1 MLRISTY
8 ILGIGPLA
16 GSDPLADESGKK
28 MPVSDTIRHPN
39 RSILS
44 RSARLWRNVAIATS
58 LFVAA
63 TPVFLSAPAFAAG
76 ATTVT
81 VPSGPVAH
89 GDDWRVDVVS
99 GGFEVT
105 KTLAEPIEIRSDA
118 PTLWVDGVELGIA
131 TQSLD
136 GLTLTAVTTDPSVVD
151 ATVVDQGWSGGGDPA
166 IDTTVDDSTLRQL
179 SESVPLA
186 DTTSAAVLAD
196 DPSAKGAYEVERDD
210 YDLGDEAEDIRGF
223 DRKGEIRAA
232 VFMPVGATGE
242 RPVVVFLHGRHTSCS
257 GPIPAGAVSRSW
269 PCYPADPA
277 TGYAGQVDVESYLG
291 YNDAA
296 EILASQG
303 YAVVSISANAINA
316 LDGSLADDTGAA
328 ARAQL
333 VMDHLTLL
341 RETNDGQ
348 SVGLPAALTGRL
360 DLDNV
365 GLMGHSRGGEGVV
378 RAALLNA
385 EEGEPFGIKSV
396 LPLAP
401 TDYSR
406 MTLPDV
412 PTAAILPYC
421 DGDVEDQMGQK
432 YIDDSRHAYGD
443 DVFRSSVLIM
453 GTNHNYFNTAWTP
466 DKYPVATSDDWSA
479 QDRDQVDPTCGAS
492 APTRLDSDEQY
503 AVGNAYIAG
512 WFRLTLGHDE
522 QFMPMF
528 DGSDATV
535 ASAGRA
541 DVRVSATLPPSDRV
555 DITNFDAPD
564 STVQVSGAGT
574 YATCESMS
582 PLEVPA
588 VLPYCVT
595 KLGFAQAPDY
605 GFTSPI
611 YNNGRASSVPSQPSM
626 HFTYTTPA
634 SPTAAPG
641 ELRVPVPAAATD
653 FSAFENLSFRVSP
666 DDSVAIGGDTDL
678 TVTVVDGKGGSAS
691 VTASQF
697 GDALTVL
704 PGSTNP
710 LRKVLLQQ
718 IAVPVSEFAAVDL
731 TDVVQVRFTAP
742 PLDGGVLLS
751 DLSLLTAPSLGTPA
765 ISTRPFASVPEVK
778 VEEGAGVGYVDV
790 PVVLSRPAEE
800 ASTIYVSSIAVRNAN
815 QASMQKV
822 EFAPGEVCKAVSM
835 PIQGDSVSGA
845 VSSTSYITNGSNTQG
860 GVTIGDA
867 FGKVIVREDDGVV
880 DRNGQ
885 VQPSLPEVGAQGDAC
900 AEALAAATPGAL
912 TVSAASANT
921 GDTVTVTGSG
931 FRVGESV
938 ALTLG
943 SATVGTLVSTDGTVA
958 FAFTVPADTA
968 FGALELRAT
977 GAGSSFSAVGTLTVG
992 PAVDRIGGA
1001 DRYEVAVNASKDGF
1015 PDGAGTVYVASGAVF
1030 PDALSAAPAAA
1041 VADAPVLLTTAG
1053 DLPAGVKAEIERL
1066 DPESIV
1072 IVGGT
1077 ASVSKAVETELGA
1090 IAPVSRLGGADRFAA
1105 SLAVAAAAFPSGAT
1119 TAVLATGRN
1128 FPDALSAGAAI
1139 GADGPVILVDGEA
1152 SGLDDATT
1160 ALLTDLGVTSIAIAG
1175 GEASVSP
1182 GIEADAAAITATVR
1196 LGGADRYAA
1205 SQSINAHFFT
1215 SADRVLLATGA
1226 NFPDALAGSAL
1237 APKVGG
1243 PLFTVP
1249 GTCVPAETLAQITS
1263 LGATR
1268 VTLLGGVNSLST
1280 AVESLTACA
1289 AG

>member
-1 MLRISTY
+1 M
-8 ILGIGPLA
+8 
-16 GSDPLADESGKK
+16 
-28 MPVSDTIRHPN
+28 
-39 RSILS
+39 
-44 RSARLWRNVAIATS
+44 AIATS

-76 ATTVT
+76 ATTT
-81 VPSGPVAH
+81 APATAPTDAGPVAS
-89 GDDWRVDVVS
+89 GDDWSVVEVP
-99 GGFEVT
+99 GGYEVT
-105 KTLAEPIEIRSDA
+105 KTLAEPLEIRSDA
-118 PTLWVDGVELGIA
+118 PTLWADGEELGIA

-136 GLTLTAVTTDPSVVD
+136 GLTLTITTTDPAVAD
-151 ATVVDQGWSGGGDPA
+151 ATVIDQGWSGAGDPA
-166 IDTTVDDSTLRQL
+166 IDAPVDRSNLRSLTEQ
-179 SESVPLA
+179 VPLA
-186 DTTSAAVLAD
+186 QAD
-196 DPSAKGAYEVERDD
+196 APELSEDPSIPGQYEVERDD
-210 YDLGDEAEDIRGF
+210 YNLGDEAEDIRGF
-223 DRKGEIRAA
+223 NRKGEIRAA
-232 VFMPVGATGE
+232 VWMPVGAPGE
-242 RPVVVFLHGRHTSCS
+242 RPVVVFLHGRHTSC
-257 GPIPAGAVSRSW
+257 AGAIPKGAVARAW
-269 PCYPADPA
+269 PCYPADEA

-296 EILASQG
+296 QILASQG

-378 RAALLNA
+378 RAALLNV
-385 EEGEPFGIKSV
+385 EQGEPFGIKGV

-412 PTAAILPYC
+412 PTAVILPYC

-443 DVFRSSVLIM
+443 DVLRSSVLVM

-466 DKYPVATSDDWSA
+466 GKYPVATSDDWSIM
-479 QDRDQVDPTCGAS
+479 DRNQTDPTCGAS
-492 APTRLDSDEQY
+492 APTRLTADEQY
-503 AVGNAYIAG
+503 AFGNAYIAG
-512 WFRLTLGHDE
+512 FFRLTLGDE
-522 QFMPMF
+522 QQFMPMF
-528 DGSDATV
+528 DGSDAEP

-541 DVRVSATLPPSDRV
+541 DVRVSATLPTSDRV
-555 DITNFDAPD
+555 DIANFDAPD
-564 STVQVSGAGT
+564 TTIQAVGAGT
-574 YATCESMS
+574 YQNCESMS
-582 PLEVPA
+582 PLDVPA
-588 VLPYCVT
+588 TLPYCVT
-595 KLGFAQAPDY
+595 ELEFAQAPDY
-605 GFTSPI
+605 GFTSAI
-611 YNNGRASSVPSQPSM
+611 YGNGRATSVPSAPSL
-626 HFTYTTPA
+626 HFTYSTPA
-634 SPTAAPG
+634 SPSAAAG

-653 FSAFENLSFRVSP
+653 FSGFEQLSFRVSP
-666 DDSVAIGGDTDL
+666 DDSVAIGGSTDL
-678 TVTVVDGKGGSAS
+678 TVTLVDGSGGSAS

-718 IAVPVSEFAAVDL
+718 IAVPVSAFEGVDL
-731 TDVVQVRFTAP
+731 SDVQQVRFTEPRAA
-742 PLDGGVLLS
+742 GGVLLS
-751 DLSLLTAPSLGTPA
+751 DLSLFTAPTLGTPTV
-765 ISTRPFASVPEVK
+765 STRPVVSVPDVA
-778 VEEGAGVGYVDV
+778 VEEGAGASSVDV

-800 ASTIYVSSIAVRNAN
+800 AATVFVSTIPSSSSGKVLSA
-815 QASMQKV
+815 MQKV
-822 EFAPGEVCKAVSM
+822 EFAPGEVCKVVTV
-835 PIQGDSVSGA
+835 PVQGDSA
-845 VSSTSYITNGSNTQG
+845 TSTSATASFITNATNTQG
-860 GVTIGDA
+860 GVTIGDS
-867 FGKVIVREDDGVV
+867 FGKILVREDDGVV
-880 DRNGQ
+880 ARDGTPL
-885 VQPSLPEVGAQGDAC
+885 PSAPEVGAQGDAC
-900 AEALAAATPGAL
+900 AEAAALTTPGTL
-912 TVSAASANT
+912 TVSSAALNR
-921 GDTVTVTGSG
+921 GDVVTVTGSG

-938 ALTLG
+938 SLTLG
-943 SATVGTLVSTDGTVA
+943 GVLVGTVVSTDGTVSFEA
-958 FAFTVPADTA
+958 TVPADTV
-968 FGALELRAT
+968 FGATVFSAT
-977 GAGSSFSAVGTLTVG
+977 GAGTRFTSLADVTVG

-1001 DRYEVAVNASKDGF
+1001 DRYEVAVNTSKDGF
-1015 PDGAGTVYVASGAVF
+1015 PDGAKTVYVASGAVF

-1041 VADAPVLLTTAG
+1041 VADAPVLLTAP
-1053 DLPAGVKAEIERL
+1053 DSLPAVVKAEIERL

-1072 IVGGT
+1072 IVGGK
-1077 ASVSKAVETELGA
+1077 ASVSSAVGTALGS
-1090 IAPVSRLGGADRFAA
+1090 IAPVTRLGGADRFAA
-1105 SLAVAAAAFPSGAT
+1105 SRAVAAAAFPSGAA

-1139 GADGPVILVDGEA
+1139 GAAGPVILVDGSA
-1152 SGLDDATT
+1152 DGLDAATT
-1160 ALLTDLGVTSIAIAG
+1160 KLLTDLGVTSIAIAG

-1182 GIEADAAAITATVR
+1182 GIEADAQAIAATVR

-1205 SQSINAHFFT
+1205 SQTINAHFFT

-1249 GTCVPAETLAQITS
+1249 GTCVPAETLAQIAS

-1280 AVESLTACA
+1280 DVESLTACA